1 MLMNLKGIRL
11 MRFVFI
17 DNKSSIKMSYA
28 PISSMYLTVLVMSLE
43 EEVSSEKANA
53 RYSIFY
59 FYWSFFFIIIVNSW

>member
-11 MRFVFI
+11 MPFVFI
-17 DNKSSIKMSYA
+17 DNKSKMSYA